1 MLWPS
6 QDSSAQEPFFFQA
19 AILFFKLAPALLRE
33 TSTLRTTCRACPA
46 GSTCPPVAS
55 CLLYHTR
62 VAPEAV
68 AKLFSAHSPHKKAH
82 CAQNELC
89 RPNCGCQASTSST
102 SRGSWQASWRAK
114 WRGTVVATRRLPTHR
129 NSEELSGTNFIHS
142 GLCLPF
148 RFASSP
154 TQTML
159 CILM

>member
-1 MLWPS
+1 MNPRRLRWKRRWKLIMLTYLDESITFLSLSGLKLWPS

-82 CAQNELC
+82 CAQNELSAQL
-89 RPNCGCQASTSST
+89 RLSSFYEQHKQGIMASIIACQMA
-102 SRGSWQASWRAK
+102 RN
-114 WRGTVVATRRLPTHR
+114 RRR
-129 NSEELSGTNFIHS
+129 NTKAAN
-142 GLCLPF
+142 
-148 RFASSP
+148 SP
-154 TQTML
+154 KF
-159 CILM
+159 